1 MYIYKNVEMNER
13 AYHIYIFFLLVL
25 LKWSEYKKICI
36 LCSQFPLFYFITR
49 SPFNSDFL
57 IFNDIIRL
65 KWQLWGGLPPNPST
79 ACVRCWCSEQTPET
93 SAMCMCPYTTLNKF
107 RSSSYHLITCYR
119 NLFVHL
125 IFQRWRDSR
134 RKKNKESVLRSA
146 CSWRPNS
153 NLLLGETRT
162 LVTMGNQSICELM
175 HRMNMY
181 KALSLSISPPGGL
194 TQPWFCTGS
203 PRFTC
208 VALLSLRQLAK

>member
-1 MYIYKNVEMNER
+1 MR
-13 AYHIYIFFLLVL
+13 
-25 LKWSEYKKICI
+25 
-36 LCSQFPLFYFITR
+36 R
-49 SPFNSDFL
+49 SAT
-57 IFNDIIRL
+57 
-65 KWQLWGGLPPNPST
+65 KPSA

-107 RSSSYHLITCYR
+107 RSSNYHLITCYR

-181 KALSLSISPPGGL
+181 KALSLSISPPRWPHTAVVL
-194 TQPWFCTGS
+194 HRESALHVCS
-203 PRFTC
+203 IA
-208 VALLSLRQLAK
+208 VAQAAC